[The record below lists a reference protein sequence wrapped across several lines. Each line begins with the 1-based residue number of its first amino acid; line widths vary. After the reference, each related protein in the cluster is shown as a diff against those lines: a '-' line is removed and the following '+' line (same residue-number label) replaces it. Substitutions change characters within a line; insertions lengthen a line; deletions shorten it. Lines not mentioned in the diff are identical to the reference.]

1 MGLILKYQIYQSFA
15 EEMESDESDLV
26 KHIATH
32 NDRLRLVTN
41 NILLFA
47 YVCVM

>member
-41 NILLFA
+41 YLLFA